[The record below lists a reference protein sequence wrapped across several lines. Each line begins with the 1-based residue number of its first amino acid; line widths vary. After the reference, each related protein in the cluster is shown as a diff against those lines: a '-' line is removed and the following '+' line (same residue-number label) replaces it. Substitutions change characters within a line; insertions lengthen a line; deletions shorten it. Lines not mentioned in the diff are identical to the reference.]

1 MKDRV
6 FLNALRVIILVICV
20 GSIIIAHTTGNDLA
34 CTGWVVASLMTI
46 NSMEFK
52 E

>member
-1 MKDRV
+1 MKDIV
-6 FLNALRVIILVICV
+6 LSNTLRVIILVICV
-20 GSIIIAHTTGNDLA
+20 GSIIIAHTTDNDLA
-34 CTGWVVASLMTI
+34 WTGWVVAALMTI